1 MMRDRIEEKE
11 QNTHNNNNENMKY
24 QKIDFIFYF
33 IKKCD
38 DDVV

>member
-24 QKIDFIFYF
+24 QKIDLYFI